1 MAVPSVNFTIDKGVD
16 FLNAIRIRIDGAP
29 VELNDYTFS
38 SKIKKHYGSSTSYE
52 ITVTPTAPTNE
63 GLVNLSVSAEDSGS
77 IPIGRY
83 YYDLLATNV
92 ATGFVTKVVEGT
104 ILVKGT
110 AS

>member
-16 FLNAIRIRIDGAP
+16 FLTAIRIRIDGDP

-52 ITVTPTAPTNE
+52 ITVTPTIPTDD
-63 GLVNLSVSAEDSGS
+63 GLVNLSVSAEDSED

-92 ATGFVTKVVEGT
+92 ATGFVTKVVEGS

>member
-16 FLNAIRIRIDGAP
+16 FLTAIRIRIDGAP

-52 ITVTPTAPTNE
+52 ITVTPTVPTNE
-63 GLVNLSVSAEDSGS
+63 GLVNLSVSAEDSES

-83 YYDLLATNV
+83 YYDLLATNI
-92 ATGFVTKVVEGT
+92 ATGFVTKVVEGS